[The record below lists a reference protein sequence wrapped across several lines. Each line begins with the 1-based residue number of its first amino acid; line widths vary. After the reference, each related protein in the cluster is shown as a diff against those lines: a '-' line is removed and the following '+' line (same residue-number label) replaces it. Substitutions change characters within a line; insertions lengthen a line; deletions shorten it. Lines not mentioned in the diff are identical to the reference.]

1 MSELYSM
8 DVTAVRNFANQL
20 GNKADEIDS
29 ISNMLTQ
36 LLDGATWTG
45 PDATQFRGDWNG
57 THRAQLHQVS
67 TALRDASQR
76 ANVNVQQQVDAST
89 H

>member
-8 DVTAVRNFANQL
+8 DIMAVRNFATQL
-20 GNKADEIDS
+20 NTKADEIDS

-45 PDATQFRGDWNG
+45 PDATQFRSDWSG

-76 ANVNVQQQVDAST
+76 ANTNVQQQVDASS